1 MRARPAKPD
10 PRVLLLD
17 VGTRLFVRHG
27 YDHVSI
33 DDITAEAGL
42 AKGLLYY
49 YFPSKRALYVETV
62 RAAAEELARCT
73 TPDPGVPAAQRTAAV
88 LAALITWADSY
99 GEALRILLGQGAG
112 ADPELQEIMGRA
124 RQKQVDL
131 MLAGMSDARVELGL
145 PPIRESEVVRYAVR
159 GWIGFIE
166 GVLADWLVRRDL
178 PQDQL
183 LDLMLHAAGG
193 ALSAARKAATPET
206 GHRRNRPRDL
216 TEDH

>member
-1 MRARPAKPD
+1 MPRPARVRVRPAKPD
-10 PRVLLLD
+10 PRVLLLE
-17 VGTRLFVRHG
+17 VGTRLFVQHG
-27 YDHVSI
+27 YDRVSI
-33 DDITAEAGL
+33 DEITTEAGL

-73 TPDPGVPAAQRTAAV
+73 APDPAVPAAQRTTAV
-88 LAALITWADSY
+88 LRALITWADSY

-112 ADPELQEIMGRA
+112 ADPELQAIMRQA

-145 PPIRESEVVRYAVR
+145 PPIQESAVLRYAVR

-166 GVLADWLVRRDL
+166 GVLADWLERRDL
-178 PQDQL
+178 SEQQL
-183 LDLMLHAAGG
+183 LALMLHAAGG
-193 ALSAARKAATPET
+193 ALSAARKAAE
-206 GHRRNRPRDL
+206 PR
-216 TEDH
+216 